1 MRLTSL
7 MSEKQQLL
15 EQVAILKKT
24 NSDLQNEI
32 AAKMQLEGMIIYN
45 FYFKYFLGLFMRTL
59 LLT

>member
-15 EQVAILKKT
+15 EQVALLKQT

-32 AAKMQLEGMIIYN
+32 AAKMQLEGMKI
-45 FYFKYFLGLFMRTL
+45 KYFVCAR
-59 LLT
+59 

>member
-15 EQVAILKKT
+15 EQVALLKKT

-32 AAKMQLEGMIIYN
+32 AAKMQLEGMKIILSILYVLVKITK
-45 FYFKYFLGLFMRTL
+45 FSSC
-59 LLT
+59 